1 MQASVFGTRDLR
13 LRADVR
19 RLCRNLTRDFKP
31 GVASVNIIFVTDRQ
45 IHALNRRFLRR
56 DRPTD
61 VISFNCDAPLCN
73 PQPPSPP
80 IGNRQSAIYNPKLP
94 GEPRLLGEV
103 YISRDRARAQA
114 REYGVSYASEL
125 RRLVLHGLLHLL
137 GLTHA
142 KMMPYETK
150 YLND

>member
-1 MQASVFGTRDLR
+1 MRPDVYGTQDSR

-19 RLCRNLTRDFKP
+19 RLCRLVARDFKP
-31 GVASVNIIFVTDRQ
+31 DAAAVNVVFVNDRR
-45 IHALNRRFLRR
+45 IHELNRRFLKR
-56 DRPTD
+56 DRPTN
-61 VISFNCDAPLCN
+61 VISFDCDGPH
-73 PQPPSPP
+73 
-80 IGNRQSAIYNPKLP
+80 LP

-137 GLTHA
+137 GLTHRQ
-142 KMMPYETK
+142 MEPLYER
-150 YLND
+150 YLRS

>member
-1 MQASVFGTRDLR
+1 LKPSIYGTRDSR

-19 RLCRNLTRDFKP
+19 RLCRLLTKDFKLEA
-31 GVASVNIIFVTDRQ
+31 ASVNVVFVTDQR
-45 IHALNRRFLRR
+45 IHELNRQFLKR
-56 DRPTD
+56 DRPTN
-61 VISFNCDAPLCN
+61 VISFNCN
-73 PQPPSPP
+73 EPQ
-80 IGNRQSAIYNPKLP
+80 LP

-137 GLTHA
+137 GLTHRE
-142 KMMPYETK
+142 MEPHYRK
-150 YLND
+150 YLEPE

>member
-1 MQASVFGTRDLR
+1 LQASVFGTRDLR

-61 VISFNCDAPLCN
+61 VISFNNDG
-73 PQPPSPP
+73 PQ
-80 IGNRQSAIYNPKLP
+80 LP

-103 YISRDRARAQA
+103 YISRDRARTQA

-142 KMMPYETK
+142 QMKPLYAR
-150 YLND
+150 YLRE

>member
-1 MQASVFGTRDLR
+1 MQASVFGTRDGR
-13 LRADVR
+13 LHADIR
-19 RLCRNLTRDFKP
+19 RLCRQVARDLKP
-31 GVASVNIIFVTDRQ
+31 DASVVNVVFVTDRR

-61 VISFNCDAPLCN
+61 VISFNNDG
-73 PQPPSPP
+73 PQ
-80 IGNRQSAIYNPKLP
+80 LP

-103 YISRDRARAQA
+103 YISRDRAREQA

>member
-1 MQASVFGTRDLR
+1 MKASVFGTQDIR

-19 RLCRNLTRDFKP
+19 RLCRLLARDFKP
-31 GVASVNIIFVTDRQ
+31 GAAVVNIIFVTDPE
-45 IHALNRRFLRR
+45 IHKLNLRFLKR
-56 DRPTD
+56 DRPTN
-61 VISFNCDAPLCN
+61 VISFNCDGP
-73 PQPPSPP
+73 
-80 IGNRQSAIYNPKLP
+80 RLP

-125 RRLVLHGLLHLL
+125 RRLALHGLLHLL

-142 KMMPYETK
+142 QMEPYYHK
-150 YLND
+150 YLPRGK